1 MTGAEQGPDPGTGT
15 RGSGGLEWGDLEVK
29 GGARGLPIPGSARV
43 RKSGVMQLQLE
54 GSTQWEITWTP
65 GPLLK
70 GPDLFKERAGLG
82 RGHGQPQPC
91 GQSSVPSHS
100 QWGCPS

>member
-54 GSTQWEITWTP
+54 GSTQWEITLTP

-82 RGHGQPQPC
+82 RG
-91 GQSSVPSHS
+91 QSSVPSHS